1 MKNILTIENGI
12 AILLSNVDDGTN
24 TIFIN
29 GEEIPA
35 SSWVGSGV
43 YQYTESGVTFTI
55 QKTNANTGNIMLQLV
70 QGTAYRLVKQF
81 EGEPYNSGDPL
92 ETDLADGDYVPFYDT
107 SAGAKK
113 NSLWSNIVAKIKSAL
128 GIASSGTTF
137 LRKDGTW
144 ATPTNTW
151 KANTSSSEGYVASGS
166 GQANKVWKTDG
177 SGNPAWRYEKNF
189 SSWTYN
195 VKITSGTST
204 GQIIY
209 VYSSMGV
216 ITLHTSGG
224 RISIAGAILTDY
236 SAWTYSISEL
246 IITLNCTTH
255 TPIFVVASDE
265 NISVTFTDTSTP
277 QSSSLSSN
285 FIWSYEPIRRVVES
299 CNALPGK
306 GMVRFREYTAGDNYN
321 LPSNAWYQ
329 ILEIRSIDANYGT
342 QLALGMTTDA
352 AYYRKYSNGSWG
364 SWKSL
369 IDTNTTYSIKEY
381 TSTPSSLANFVQN
394 TATGTLI
401 SIFKFKDVNNVLGFG
416 ANTWVRGYIE
426 YQNYYSTA
434 YDVWGQGIVYI
445 QDNRAYQIIIKGQQG
460 STFSVGKT
468 TIGND
473 YVSGDTYNFNGI
485 FPGEANAGGTN
496 ATFYLF
502 MPLRAK
508 SANVN
513 SYILNIEW
521 VRGAA
526 KNYQTYSIDYLR
538 IEADN
543 LLRIQLKGTFD
554 DRAPVFLNAN
564 GWAAIP

>member
-1 MKNILTIENGI
+1 MKNILTIENGT

-92 ETDLADGDYVPFYDT
+92 DTDLANDDYMPFYDASDGT
-107 SAGAKK
+107 RK
-113 NSLWSNIVAKIKSAL
+113 NSLWSNIVAKIKDA
-128 GIASSGTTF
+128 I
-137 LRKDGTW
+137 
-144 ATPTNTW
+144 W
-151 KANTSSSEGYVASGS
+151 KANSSSSEGYVASGS
-166 GQANKVWKTDG
+166 GQAFKVWKTDG
-177 SGNPAWRYEKNF
+177 NGNPAWRAVKNY

-195 VKITSGTST
+195 IKITSDTDS
-204 GQIIY
+204 GQIVY
-209 VYSSMGV
+209 VYSYMGV
-216 ITLHTSGG
+216 ITLNTSAN
-224 RISIAGAILTDY
+224 RIGITGAILTDY
-236 SAWTYSISEL
+236 SVWTYSISGL
-246 IITLNCTTH
+246 TITLNCTNH
-255 TPIFVVASDE
+255 TPIFVVACDD

-277 QSSSLSSN
+277 QSNSLSSD

-299 CNALPGK
+299 CNALPVK

-329 ILEIRSIDANYGT
+329 ILEIHSIDVNYGT

-352 AYYRKYSNGSWG
+352 AYYRKFSGGSWG

-401 SIFKFKDVNNVLGFG
+401 SIFKFRDDNNVLGFG
-416 ANTWVRGYIE
+416 AKSWVRGYIE
-426 YQNYYSTA
+426 YQNPYGATYGV
-434 YDVWGQGIVYI
+434 YGQGIVFI
-445 QDNRAYQIIIKGQQG
+445 QDSRAYQILINGQQG
-460 STFSVGKT
+460 STFSVQKT

-473 YVSGDTYNFNGI
+473 YVSGDTYNFNGV
-485 FPGEANAGGTN
+485 FPGEANAGGTT

-508 SANVN
+508 TANVN

-564 GWAAIP
+564 GWASIP

>member
-29 GEEIPA
+29 GAEIPA
-35 SSWVGSGV
+35 SSWVGSGA
-43 YQYTESGVTFTI
+43 YQFTESGVTFTI

-92 ETDLADGDYVPFYDT
+92 DTDLADEDYLPFYDA
-107 SAGAKK
+107 SAETRK
-113 NSLWSNIVAKIKSAL
+113 NSLWSDIVAKIKNA
-128 GIASSGTTF
+128 I
-137 LRKDGTW
+137 
-144 ATPTNTW
+144 W
-151 KANTSSSEGYVASGS
+151 KANSSSSEGYVASGS
-166 GQANKVWKTDG
+166 GQAFKVWKTDG
-177 SGNPAWRYEKNF
+177 NGNPAWRATKNY

-195 VKITSGTST
+195 IKITSGTGS
-204 GQIIY
+204 GQIIN
-209 VYSSMGV
+209 VYSSKGF
-216 ITLHTSGG
+216 ITFDTSAG
-224 RISIAGAILTDY
+224 SINLTGAVLTDY
-236 SAWTYSISEL
+236 SSWTYSINGL
-246 IITLNCTTH
+246 TITLNCTDH
-255 TPIFVVASDE
+255 IPVFVVASDD
-265 NISVTFTDTSTP
+265 NISVTFTDASTP
-277 QSSSLSSN
+277 QSNSLSSD
-285 FIWSYEPIRRVVES
+285 FVWSYEPIRRVVES

-329 ILEIRSIDANYGT
+329 ILEIHSVDVSYGT

-352 AYYRKYSNGSWG
+352 AYYRKFSGGSWG

-394 TATGTLI
+394 TATGTLV
-401 SIFKFKDVNNVLGFG
+401 SIFKFRDDNNVLGFG
-416 ANTWVRGYIE
+416 ANSWVRGYLE
-426 YQNYYSTA
+426 YQNYYGST
-434 YDVWGQGIVYI
+434 YNVWGQGIVYV
-445 QDNRAYQIIIKGQQG
+445 QDERAYQILIKGQQG
-460 STFSVGKT
+460 STFSVQKT

-473 YVSGDTYNFNGI
+473 YVSGDTYNFNGV
-485 FPGEANAGGTN
+485 FPGEANAGGTT

-508 SANVN
+508 SANVD

-526 KNYQTYSIDYLR
+526 KTYQTYSISYLR

-543 LLRIQLKGTFD
+543 LLRIQLNGTFD

-564 GWAAIP
+564 GWVAIP